1 MPPESIEKQE
11 KHRKQ
16 QTLKKK
22 QKTKNPTVVK
32 VGGGRSRG
40 GRMQSEPALVRN
52 WPFLEGVL
60 LAARDSYGMQI
71 TTFLGFCCCLCG
83 NSDAT
88 HLLD

>member
-22 QKTKNPTVVK
+22 KTKNPTVVK
-32 VGGGRSRG
+32 VGGGGSRG
-40 GRMQSEPALVRN
+40 GGMQSEPALVRN